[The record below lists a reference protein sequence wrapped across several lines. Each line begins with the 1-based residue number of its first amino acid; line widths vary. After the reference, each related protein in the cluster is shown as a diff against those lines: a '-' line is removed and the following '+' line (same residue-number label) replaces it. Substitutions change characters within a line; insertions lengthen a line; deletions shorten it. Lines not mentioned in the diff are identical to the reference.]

1 MLLGQQVGHKMRLRA
16 VNDNRP
22 QTELLRNAQRGENV
36 IRTVR
41 VKMCLSLTP
50 EKRLQRFHL
59 DVEIRLVLVRVVLR
73 TRLA

>member
-1 MLLGQQVGHKMRLRA
+1 MLLGQQVGYKVRLRA

-22 QTELLRNAQRGENV
+22 QTELLRNTQRGKDIV
-36 IRTVR
+36 RTVR
-41 VKMCLSLTP
+41 VKMCLSLAP

-59 DVEIRLVLVRVVLR
+59 DVEIRLVLLRIILR